1 MGKHDY
7 QFILF
12 LSFENKDYV
21 LFILFLSH
29 ANHLNLCLFS
39 LALGKVSLRVPA
51 ERQVG
56 ERERE
61 RDKERERTSGRDRQ
75 RVILGERERERER
88 ELE

>member
-1 MGKHDY
+1 M
-7 QFILF
+7 
-12 LSFENKDYV
+12 
-21 LFILFLSH
+21 
-29 ANHLNLCLFS
+29 NLCLFS

-75 RVILGERERERER
+75 RVILGERERE
-88 ELE
+88 LE